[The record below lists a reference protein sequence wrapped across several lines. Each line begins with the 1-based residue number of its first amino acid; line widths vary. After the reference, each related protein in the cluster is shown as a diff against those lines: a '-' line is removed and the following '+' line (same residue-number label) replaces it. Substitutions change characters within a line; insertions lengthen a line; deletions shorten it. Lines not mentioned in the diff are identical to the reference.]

1 MSVNQITQ
9 IRLQD
14 GRTISL
20 TDWSS
25 RRLYSTADIL
35 NGATDQELRLFSYT
49 EGDSIVTTD
58 NMPASSRRIAT
69 LNDTN
74 IQTANQLASTEEFL
88 VYAVENEFYA
98 YNHDENLEEGLP
110 IFIGTAGQ
118 PGLNYTTLKALHASL
133 LLELDISE
141 KTFPIS
147 SIGRYAPGFGAV
159 VTPALAGA
167 MSALAIAENSVQS
180 RDAVESLSIPLHI
193 GGTEEYSV
201 IIHNPTGQ
209 PISTY
214 SNTGAIDAVDTR
226 VITARVSLC
235 GLHKRPTA

>member
-25 RRLYSTADIL
+25 RRLYSACDIL
-35 NGATDQELRLFSYT
+35 NGATDEELRLFSYT
-49 EGDSIVTTD
+49 EGDSIVTSQ
-58 NMPASSRRIAT
+58 NMPDSSRRIAT
-69 LNDTN
+69 LADTN
-74 IQTANQLASTEEFL
+74 IQQANQMPSTEELL
-88 VYAVENEFYA
+88 VYAMECELYERSHA
-98 YNHDENLEEGLP
+98 ETPESGPP
-110 IFIGTAGQ
+110 IFIGVAGQ
-118 PGLNYTTLKALHASL
+118 PGLNYTTLKALHL
-133 LLELDISE
+133 LLMLELDIAE

-147 SIGRYAPGFGAV
+147 SIGRFAPGFGAV
-159 VTPALAGA
+159 VTPALTGDL
-167 MSALAIAENSVQS
+167 SALAIAENSVQS

-201 IIHNPTGQ
+201 IIHNPTGN
-209 PISTY
+209 PIDTY
-214 SNTGAIDAVDTR
+214 DADGEADESETR

>member
-9 IRLQD
+9 IRLAD
-14 GRTISL
+14 GRTVSL

-25 RRLYSTADIL
+25 RRLYSTADLL
-35 NGATDQELRLFSYT
+35 NGATDEQLRLFSYT
-49 EGDSIVTTD
+49 EGDGIVTTS
-58 NMPASSRRIAT
+58 NMPANSRRIAT
-69 LNDTN
+69 LLDTN

-88 VYAVENEFYA
+88 VYAVECEL
-98 YNHDENLEEGLP
+98 YNREHDDDQTP
-110 IFIGTAGQ
+110 AIFVGAAGQ
-118 PGLNYTTLKALHASL
+118 PGLNYTTLKALHL
-133 LLELDISE
+133 MWLLELDISE

-147 SIGRYAPGFGAV
+147 SIGRFAPGFGAV
-159 VTPALAGA
+159 VSPAFSGA
-167 MSALAIAENSVQS
+167 MNALAIAENSVQS

-201 IIHNPTGQ
+201 ILHNPTGQ
-209 PISTY
+209 ALAVY
-214 SNTGAIDAVDTR
+214 DNVGAAEDDETR

>member
-98 YNHDENLEEGLP
+98 RAHEENPEEGLP
-110 IFIGTAGQ
+110 IFIGAAGQ
-118 PGLNYTTLKALHASL
+118 PGLNYTTLKSLHLQL

-141 KTFPIS
+141 KTFPIA

-159 VTPALAGA
+159 VTPALTGDL
-167 MSALAIAENSVQS
+167 SALAIAENSVQS

-209 PISTY
+209 PIATY
-214 SNTGAIDAVDTR
+214 DNDGSVDDDETR

>member
-9 IRLQD
+9 IRLAD
-14 GRTISL
+14 GKTISL

-25 RRLYSTADIL
+25 RRLFSTADIL
-35 NGATDQELRLFSYT
+35 NGATDEQIRLFSYT
-49 EGDSIVTTD
+49 EGDNVVSSD
-58 NMPASSRRIAT
+58 NLPAAARRIAT
-69 LNDTN
+69 LADTN

-88 VYAVENEFYA
+88 VYAIEAEMYMRTFNSGDNSIA
-98 YNHDENLEEGLP
+98 
-110 IFIGTAGQ
+110 ITIAGQ
-118 PGLNYTTLKALHASL
+118 PGLNYTTMKALHLQL

-147 SIGRYAPGFGAV
+147 SIGRFAPGFGPV
-159 VTPALAGA
+159 VTPAFSGNL
-167 MSALAIAENSVQS
+167 SALALAESGIQS

-201 IIHNPTGQ
+201 ILHNPSGQ
-209 PISTY
+209 QIDTY
-214 SNTGAIDAVDTR
+214 ANTGLADTDETR
-226 VITARVSLC
+226 VLTTRVSLC